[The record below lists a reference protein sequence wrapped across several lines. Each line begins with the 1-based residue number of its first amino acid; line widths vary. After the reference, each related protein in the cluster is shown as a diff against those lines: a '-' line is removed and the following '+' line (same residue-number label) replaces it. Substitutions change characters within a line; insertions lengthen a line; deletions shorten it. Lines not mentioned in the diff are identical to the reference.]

1 VALEVDAVL
10 SQGILG
16 LQVLLAER
24 LCGLGL
30 INGREAHLIAHED
43 QELRPVS
50 FDPAGRLAKGARLA
64 GYCLTVLE
72 KPEHSRRGGPT
83 PLKEAAASHRQGGL

>member
-30 INGREAHLIAHED
+30 VNGRVAHLIAHED
-43 QELRPVS
+43 QDGRFLLAQPDGWWGEPVL
-50 FDPAGRLAKGARLA
+50 F
-64 GYCLTVLE
+64 
-72 KPEHSRRGGPT
+72 
-83 PLKEAAASHRQGGL
+83 ASA